1 MRAGLQR
8 TQGKMF
14 VLMRQSGLK
23 PSQLASQVSLKVLTL
38 DLTFQ
43 SRLPFV
49 IQALKTLKTIKL
61 TKWQRSRQCLKI
73 LVLHRQLIHL
83 GKDWK
88 MLLRLAWSLWRERDN
103 FPQMRYQQLTARVA
117 LERSKNYSNQS
128 KPIQQK
134 LVMMNLFQEKFK
146 RLRRLQKGKNKRSL
160 IR

>member
-49 IQALKTLKTIKL
+49 IQVLKTLKTIKL
-61 TKWQRSRQCLKI
+61 TKWQRSR
-73 LVLHRQLIHL
+73 
-83 GKDWK
+83 
-88 MLLRLAWSLWRERDN
+88 
-103 FPQMRYQQLTARVA
+103 
-117 LERSKNYSNQS
+117 
-128 KPIQQK
+128 
-134 LVMMNLFQEKFK
+134 
-146 RLRRLQKGKNKRSL
+146 
-160 IR
+160 